1 MEYMRL
7 GDAHPTGAPR
17 QSCIDPHRRNR
28 DNKTIPSQFEPGG
41 NRSLPYRVTTHPIAK
56 LRISSFAARAYERA
70 AFYTLALRN
79 ASLPLHVFHNPR
91 PPAAASASVP
101 SFCTWLPL
109 PWTI

>member
-7 GDAHPTGAPR
+7 GDAHPAGASH

-28 DNKTIPSQFEPGG
+28 DNKTIPSQFEQGG
-41 NRSLPYRVTTHPIAK
+41 NVTTHPIAK

-70 AFYTLALRN
+70 AFYTLVLRN

-91 PPAAASASVP
+91 PPATAYASVP
-101 SFCTWLPL
+101 AFCTWLPQ